1 MLQSNH
7 FLLLQI
13 IKFSDYNY
21 EKYQNLIK
29 FSINS
34 EKKKKTKEVLG
45 KLNTVKHSISPTHK
59 KGLILLK
66 SHQFPIAHWRGTFPH
81 TVTLS
86 PLLLEFVYRLMNL
99 ALI

>member
-34 EKKKKTKEVLG
+34 EKKKTKEVLG
-45 KLNTVKHSISPTHK
+45 KLNTVKHSISPTH
-59 KGLILLK
+59 ILLK

-86 PLLLEFVYRLMNL
+86 PLLLEFVYRLINL
-99 ALI
+99 AII